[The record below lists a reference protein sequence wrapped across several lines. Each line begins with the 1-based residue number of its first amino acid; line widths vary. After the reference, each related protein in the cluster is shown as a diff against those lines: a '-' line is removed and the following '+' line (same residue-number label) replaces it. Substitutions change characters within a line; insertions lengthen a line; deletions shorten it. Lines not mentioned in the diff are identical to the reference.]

1 MFHLISSNARVWSF
15 ETVDFSAMIH
25 VPLLH
30 GDHTQQSSKITE
42 KAIKQFE
49 NIHTN
54 FMGYGK
60 NEILNFNITSIVTL
74 LIIFQKN
81 ANYVQ

>member
-1 MFHLISSNARVWSF
+1 LISSKARVWSF
-15 ETVDFSAMIH
+15 ETVDLSVITH

-30 GDHTQQSSKITE
+30 GDQTQQSSTITE
-42 KAIKQFE
+42 KAIKHFE

-54 FMGYGK
+54 FRGYGK
-60 NEILNFNITSIVTL
+60 NEILNFNITTATVTL